1 MARVVIVGGGMSGLS
16 LAWFLKEYRPG
27 WDVLVLEAEARAG
40 GKAWTV
46 QEEGFI
52 CEKGVNGVL
61 DNKPSTLAL
70 ATRLGLR
77 PLRSNEASARRFVIK
92 NGQLVQIPSSPI
104 RFLTSRLL
112 SLPGR
117 LRVMAEILIP
127 RGDLTKDESLAD
139 FARRRLG
146 REAFEYLIGPMAM
159 GIYAGDPERLSLRSC
174 FPRIYELER
183 DYGSLIRAMIR
194 LQIEA
199 KKKGTK
205 GPGAGPGGVLT
216 SFSSGM
222 SELADTL
229 TQALGTMVRLNSR
242 VTSIS
247 RKGSTW
253 NVHLSD
259 GEGLEASHLVLACP
273 AWAVSEVLK
282 ETAPDIAHLAAGI
295 DYPPISVV
303 CTGIKKG
310 SAENSLDGF
319 GFLAPGPERRSIL
332 GSLWDSS
339 IFPGRAPEGYQLVRT
354 LVGGART
361 PDLARLPDGPLVDL
375 VIKEL
380 SGLLGLKARPEF
392 VKVFRWEEAIPQ
404 YNKGHQALI
413 SEIESDLKA
422 YPGLYIRCNWVGG
435 VSLNDC
441 IANSERLARQ
451 LGDLSLN
458 FIGDERTSIK

>member
-1 MARVVIVGGGMSGLS
+1 MSGLS
-16 LAWFLKEYRPG
+16 FAWFLKEYRPG
-27 WDVLVLEAEARAG
+27 WDVMVLEAEARAG

-46 QEEGFI
+46 QKEGFI

-70 ATRLGLR
+70 ASRLGLR
-77 PLRSNEASARRFVIK
+77 SLRSNEASARRFVIK
-92 NGQLVQIPSSPI
+92 NGKLIQIPSSPLS
-104 RFLTSRLL
+104 FLTSRLL
-112 SLPGR
+112 SLSGR
-117 LRVMAEILIP
+117 LRVMSEILIP
-127 RGDLTKDESLAD
+127 RGNLTNDESLAD
-139 FARRRLG
+139 FAKRRLG
-146 REAFEYLIGPMAM
+146 REAFEYLIGPMAT

-174 FPRIYELER
+174 FPRIHELER

-229 TQALGTMVRLNSR
+229 TQALGPRVRLNSR
-242 VTSIS
+242 VASIS
-247 RKGSTW
+247 RKETTW
-253 NVHLSD
+253 HVHLSD
-259 GEGLEASHLVLACP
+259 GEELEASHLVLACP
-273 AWAVSEVLK
+273 ARATSEVLK
-282 ETAPDIAHLAAGI
+282 EAAPDIARLTAGI
-295 DYPPISVV
+295 NYPPVSVV

-361 PDLARLPDGPLVDL
+361 PDLARLPDESLVDL

-380 SGLLGLKARPEF
+380 SELLGLKTRPEF
-392 VKVFRWEEAIPQ
+392 IKIFRWEEAIPQ

-413 SEIESDLKA
+413 SEIKTDLKA

-451 LGDLSLN
+451 LGDQGAYDRLPGNSLK
-458 FIGDERTSIK
+458 S

>member
-1 MARVVIVGGGMSGLS
+1 MSGLS
-16 LAWFLKEYRPG
+16 LAWFLKKYRPG

-46 QEEGFI
+46 EEDGFV

-70 ATRLGLR
+70 AARLGLT
-77 PLRSNEASARRFVIK
+77 PLKSNEASARRFVIK
-92 NGQLVQIPSSPI
+92 NGQLIQIPSSPLG
-104 RFLTSRLL
+104 FLTSGLL

-117 LRVMAEILIP
+117 LRVMAEAMIP

-146 REAFEYLIGPMAM
+146 REASEYLIGPMAM

-222 SELADTL
+222 SDLTDTL
-229 TQALGTMVRLNSR
+229 TQALGPRGCLNSHMAS
-242 VTSIS
+242 VS
-247 RKGSTW
+247 RKGTTW
-253 NVHLSD
+253 HVYISN
-259 GEGLEASHLVLACP
+259 GKEFEASHLVLACP
-273 AWAVSEVLK
+273 AWAASEVLK
-282 ETAPDIAHLAAGI
+282 EAAPDIAHLAAGI
-295 DYPPISVV
+295 NYPPVSVV

-339 IFPGRAPEGYQLVRT
+339 IFPGRAPKGYQLIRT

-361 PDLARLPDGPLVDL
+361 PEIARLPDGPLVDL
-375 VIKEL
+375 VINEL
-380 SGLLGLKARPEF
+380 SGLLGLKTRPDF
-392 VKVFRWEEAIPQ
+392 VKIFRWEKAIPQ
-404 YNKGHQALI
+404 YDRGHQALV

-441 IANSERLARQ
+441 VANSERLAKQ
-451 LGDLSLN
+451 LGNQGTYEAELRN
-458 FIGDERTSIK
+458 VQ